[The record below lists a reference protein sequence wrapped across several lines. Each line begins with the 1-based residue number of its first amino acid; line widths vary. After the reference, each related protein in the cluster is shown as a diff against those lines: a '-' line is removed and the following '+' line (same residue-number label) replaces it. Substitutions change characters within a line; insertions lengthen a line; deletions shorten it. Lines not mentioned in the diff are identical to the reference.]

1 LKNRI
6 TLTFVTLMIVSALV
20 WSNSFIDVAASAENR
35 IAIIEDVNGDR
46 IGVEPTSDEVWNRLV
61 ELYHTREKM
70 WIGGVVEV
78 FIFIRPDPNYP
89 WGFRFK
95 PETVVV
101 AEITAEG
108 LQTTIRDI
116 CENLDY
122 WRQLGHAYVFA
133 KVIDYSVYSDL
144 NDDRTV
150 NILDIA
156 IAAKAYGS
164 REGDQNWNEFADLD
178 RNAMVNILD
187 ISMVAKDY
195 GETVEFST

>member
-1 LKNRI
+1 MKNRI

-20 WSNSFIDVAASAENR
+20 WWNSFVDVAASAENR

-61 ELYHTREKM
+61 ELYHTRDKM

-78 FIFIRPDPNYP
+78 FIFIRPDPNYS

-95 PETVVV
+95 PETVIV

-122 WRQLGHAYVFA
+122 WRQLGQAYVFA
-133 KVIDYSVYSDL
+133 NVVDYSIYSDL

-164 REGDQNWNEFADLD
+164 RQGDQNWNEFADLD
-178 RNAMVNILD
+178 RNAIVNILD

-195 GETVEFST
+195 GETV

>member
-1 LKNRI
+1 MKNKI

-20 WSNSFIDVAASAENR
+20 CWNSFVDVAASAQNR

-61 ELYHTREKM
+61 ELYHTRDKM
-70 WIGGVVEV
+70 WIGGVAEV
-78 FIFIRPDPNYP
+78 FIFIRYDPNYP
-89 WGFRFK
+89 WGFHFK
-95 PETVVV
+95 PETVIV

-122 WRQLGHAYVFA
+122 WRQLGQAYVFA
-133 KVIDYSVYSDL
+133 KVIDYSIYGDL
-144 NDDRTV
+144 NRDRTV
-150 NILDIA
+150 NILDIT

-164 REGDQNWNEFADLD
+164 RQGDQNWNEFADLD

-187 ISMVAKDY
+187 ISIVAKDY
-195 GETVEFST
+195 GETV

>member
-1 LKNRI
+1 MKNKI
-6 TLTFVTLMIVSALV
+6 TLTFVTLMIISALV
-20 WSNSFIDVAASAENR
+20 WWNSFVDVAASAENR

-61 ELYHTREKM
+61 ELYHTRDKM

-78 FIFIRPDPNYP
+78 FIFIRHDPNYP
-89 WGFRFK
+89 WGFHFK
-95 PETVVV
+95 PETVIV

-116 CENLDY
+116 GENIDY
-122 WRQLGHAYVFA
+122 WRQLGQAYVFA
-133 KVIDYSVYSDL
+133 KVVDYSIYSDL

-156 IAAKAYGS
+156 ITAKAYGS
-164 REGDQNWNEFADLD
+164 RQGDQNWNEFADLD
-178 RNAMVNILD
+178 RNAIVNILD

-195 GETVEFST
+195 GETV

>member
-1 LKNRI
+1 MKNQI
-6 TLTFVTLMIVSALV
+6 TLIFATLVMVSALV
-20 WSNSFIDVAASAENR
+20 WWNSVVDVAAGAENR

-46 IGVEPTSDEVWNRLV
+46 IGVEPVSDEVWNRLV
-61 ELYHTREKM
+61 ELYHTGDKL

-78 FIFIRPDPNYP
+78 FIFIRADPNYP
-89 WGFRFK
+89 WGFRFN
-95 PETVVV
+95 PETVTV
-101 AEITAEG
+101 AEVTAEG

-122 WRQLGHAYVFA
+122 WRELGHAYVFA
-133 KVIDYSVYSDL
+133 TVVDYSIYSDL

-156 IAAKAYGS
+156 LAAKAYGS
-164 REGDQNWNEFADLD
+164 RQGDPNWNAYADLD
-178 RNAMVNILD
+178 RNAIVDILD

-195 GETVEFST
+195 GETV

>member
-1 LKNRI
+1 MKNKI
-6 TLTFVTLMIVSALV
+6 VLACVTLMIVSALIWRHSV
-20 WSNSFIDVAASAENR
+20 VDVAASAENR

-61 ELYHTREKM
+61 ELYHTRDKL

-95 PETVVV
+95 PETVSV
-101 AEITAEG
+101 AEVTAEG

-122 WRQLGHAYVFA
+122 WRELGRAYVFA
-133 KVIDYSVYSDL
+133 KVVDYSIYSDL

-150 NILDIA
+150 NILDIY
-156 IAAKAYGS
+156 IVAKAYGS
-164 REGDQNWNEFADLD
+164 RQGDQNWNEFADLD
-178 RNAMVNILD
+178 RNAIVNVLD
-187 ISMVAKDY
+187 IRMVAKDY
-195 GETVEFST
+195 GETV

>member
-1 LKNRI
+1 MKNKI

-20 WSNSFIDVAASAENR
+20 CWNSFVDVAASAQNR

-61 ELYHTREKM
+61 ELYHTRDKM
-70 WIGGVVEV
+70 WIGGVAEV
-78 FIFIRPDPNYP
+78 FIFIRYDPNYP
-89 WGFRFK
+89 WGFHFK
-95 PETVVV
+95 PETVIV

-122 WRQLGHAYVFA
+122 WRQLGQAYVFA
-133 KVIDYSVYSDL
+133 KVIDYSIYGDL
-144 NDDRTV
+144 NRDRTV
-150 NILDIA
+150 NILDIT

-164 REGDQNWNEFADLD
+164 RQGDQNWNEFADLD

-195 GETVEFST
+195 GETV